1 MTKKENDELIQ
12 LFCTHHLEKAEITP
26 RDGFWESIQDDVSLS
41 EKRRRKLILY
51 RTVSAAS
58 VLLIIGAA
66 SAAFFFMPKSNNTT
80 QMIAKA
86 AASMSRMAP
95 SKQKLE
101 IEPKQT
107 PSTTQIKV
115 SRTASSGHST
125 SKRAQQ
131 PTESDNDSTV
141 TVTVHMTVRVRDN
154 GAYADNTLDNRNSN
168 NTWQAGGLGNNAD
181 NNTQTTTDKLIA
193 ANNNSNKRWALKAA
207 LNLVMPASGEFE
219 IPTSGSLTLETKLN
233 DWLAVESGIKYT
245 SMHSDA
251 QTLHY
256 LSIPV
261 KANAILAK
269 LSKIDIYATAGG
281 SADKCIAATHSSA
294 NENIQF
300 TAMAGVGIRYHLN
313 NKIAI
318 FAEPTITHYFNNESK
333 YTSYRTEK
341 SNAFSLQSGL
351 CMNF

>member
-12 LFCTHHLEKAEITP
+12 LFCTHHLENAEITP
-26 RDGFWESIQDDVSLS
+26 RDGFWENIQNDVSLS
-41 EKRRRKLILY
+41 EKRRRKLIFY

-66 SAAFFFMPKSNNTT
+66 SAAFFLIPKSNNTT
-80 QMIAKA
+80 QIVAKV
-86 AASMSRMAP
+86 AASMSRIAP

-107 PSTTQIKV
+107 PNAAQVKV
-115 SRTASSGHST
+115 SRMASNCRPTST
-125 SKRAQQ
+125 RKQQ
-131 PTESDNDSTV
+131 PTENDNDSTV
-141 TVTVHMTVRVRDN
+141 TVTVHMTVRVRNN
-154 GAYADNTLDNRNSN
+154 GTYADNTSDNRNN
-168 NTWQAGGLGNNAD
+168 NTWQAGGLGNNSD
-181 NNTQTTTDKLIA
+181 NNTQTTDKLIA
-193 ANNNSNKRWALKAA
+193 ANNNSKKRWALKAA
-207 LNLVMPASGEFE
+207 LNLTMPASGEFE
-219 IPTSGSLTLETKLN
+219 IPTGGSITLERQLN

-245 SMHSDA
+245 YMHSDA

-261 KANAILAK
+261 KANATLAK
-269 LSKIDIYATAGG
+269 LSKIDIYATVGG

>member
-1 MTKKENDELIQ
+1 MIKKENDELTQ
-12 LFCTHHLEKAEITP
+12 LFCTHHLENAEITP
-26 RDGFWESIQDDVSLS
+26 RDGFWESIQNDVSLS
-41 EKRRRKLILY
+41 EKRRRKLIFY

-66 SAAFFFMPKSNNTT
+66 SAALFFIPKNDNTN
-80 QMIAKA
+80 QVIAKV

-107 PSTTQIKV
+107 PSATQVNV
-115 SRTASSGHST
+115 SRMASNNRSAST
-125 SKRAQQ
+125 KAQQ
-131 PTESDNDSTV
+131 SAESDNDSTV

-154 GAYADNTLDNRNSN
+154 GTYADNISDNHNN
-168 NTWQAGGLGNNAD
+168 NTWQAGGLGNNTYT
-181 NNTQTTTDKLIA
+181 NNQTTDKLIA
-193 ANNNSNKRWALKAA
+193 DNNNSNKRWALKAA
-207 LNLVMPASGEFE
+207 LNLTMPASGEFE
-219 IPTSGSLTLETKLN
+219 MPTGGSITLERQFN
-233 DWLAVESGIKYT
+233 DWLALESGIKYT
-245 SMHSDA
+245 YMHSGA

-261 KANAILAK
+261 KANVTLAK
-269 LSKIDIYATAGG
+269 LSKVDIYATASG
-281 SADKCIAATHSSA
+281 SADKCISATHSSA

-300 TAMAGVGIRYHLN
+300 TAMAGVGVRYHLN
-313 NKIAI
+313 NKIAL

-341 SNAFSLQSGL
+341 NNVFSLQSGL